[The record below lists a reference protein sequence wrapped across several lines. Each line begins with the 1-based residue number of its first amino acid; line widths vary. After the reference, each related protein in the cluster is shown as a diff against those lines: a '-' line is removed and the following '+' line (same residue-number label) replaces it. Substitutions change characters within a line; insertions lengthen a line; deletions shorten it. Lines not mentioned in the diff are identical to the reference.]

1 MAQAGLSIS
10 RRATFGLAAVPLI
23 GAADPVL
30 ALQSQRAA
38 ILERIE
44 ATDADDSATID
55 RLCDLNDTLALRMA
69 KHPTLSRAGAAAK
82 LRVVAETF
90 SGDLASGS
98 DKALFDQAFAWI
110 ASA

>member
-55 RLCDLNDTLALRMA
+55 RLCDLN
-69 KHPTLSRAGAAAK
+69 PTLSRAGAAAK